1 VIRFKL
7 DLDEN
12 EVGYI
17 VNVALAAQPIRD
29 ALPLMQ
35 KIIAQTQEQAQRQQQ
50 EQTLG
55 QLGIEQA
62 TQ

>member
-1 VIRFKL
+1 MIAFKL
-7 DLDEN
+7 DLTEQ
-12 EVGYI
+12 EVGYL

-50 EQTLG
+50 EETLAAAG
-55 QLGIEQA
+55 VQDA
-62 TQ
+62 VR